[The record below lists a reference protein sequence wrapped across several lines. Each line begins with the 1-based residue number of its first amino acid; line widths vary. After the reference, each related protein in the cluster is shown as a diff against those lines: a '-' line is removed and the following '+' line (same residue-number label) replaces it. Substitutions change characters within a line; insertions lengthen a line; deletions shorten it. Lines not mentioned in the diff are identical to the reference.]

1 MLPPRLQSQG
11 PAAAGIFSERGKRCP
26 VRARS
31 PAEEADR
38 TAAVPLPAPAPAA
51 RERPLA
57 EPALPGR
64 LPSSRYRARTQEP
77 RHRAYLKGTQAE
89 TPQQDPPC
97 AASWLSTEISQPPA
111 PRARRPAAPGR
122 KMPGSCPSVSAGR
135 RPPLPIRRCTAPP
148 HNLLQPPPPAVPAV
162 PCVRPPPLQPLPGTP
177 AAAFPSAPAPLSRPA
192 PRGATA
198 DPRPQVRRG
207 LRGRHRPSSTGTA
220 AAPRSPAEPVA
231 PASRH
236 AEPPRRGLRAGGVPP
251 GGPRAAALIHPRRRV
266 PPPPPPA
273 PLGRRPAVPPGR
285 SPAARRLGGP
295 RYGVPQRGS
304 RRGNARPREARGRAR
319 NGAGPRAALEA
330 PAPRI
335 SFSPRTRSAPGR
347 QPPPRGGRGGPSP
360 PEFTCGSG
368 GEGPGGGGPASPVH
382 GGAPLGPAGARPSGR
397 AGRGRRGS
405 RCPPPPAAC
414 QLNGTPGRRAA
425 RRRPPRPG
433 YSLFPRP
440 AAPSAP
446 LTAEDRSRPGR
457 LAAPLPSP

>member
-1 MLPPRLQSQG
+1 M
-11 PAAAGIFSERGKRCP
+11 
-26 VRARS
+26 
-31 PAEEADR
+31 
-38 TAAVPLPAPAPAA
+38 
-51 RERPLA
+51 
-57 EPALPGR
+57 
-64 LPSSRYRARTQEP
+64 
-77 RHRAYLKGTQAE
+77 
-89 TPQQDPPC
+89 
-97 AASWLSTEISQPPA
+97 
-111 PRARRPAAPGR
+111 
-122 KMPGSCPSVSAGR
+122 
-135 RPPLPIRRCTAPP
+135 
-148 HNLLQPPPPAVPAV
+148 
-162 PCVRPPPLQPLPGTP
+162 
-177 AAAFPSAPAPLSRPA
+177 
-192 PRGATA
+192 
-198 DPRPQVRRG
+198 RRG

-368 GEGPGGGGPASPVH
+368 GEGPGGADRHRRST
-382 GGAPLGPAGARPSGR
+382 AGLPSGR
-397 AGRGRRGS
+397 PGRVLRAGRAAAAGEAVA
-405 RCPPPPAAC
+405 PPPAAC